1 MLTVQTHAM
10 FTLKMC
16 TILLIQVIENAFF
29 SSQKNS
35 RSAYIQTEK
44 MLMQWTNIGIAVCFQ
59 WF

>member
-1 MLTVQTHAM
+1 M